1 MWFFEPFKAQNWH
14 PLIHRSSY
22 TVGYAVFRYAVW
34 FFMIW
39 VNGVTRIYWSTW
51 DNSASRHF
59 MTFRH
64 EPFEPFT
71 SFTVSPFGL
80 RVLWRLSRLALVGL
94 LGPSC
99 SHVMSDSLVM
109 PCACY
114 MTALCVFK
122 SHLDLIS
129 KVIPVNT
136 YCKNLPASETIN
148 SFSGSLV
155 IVTSAKFRVK
165 FKRRQHVWKENQTMF
180 ISKKYVR
187 NYDGCVIPLVG
198 GSRCEVDP

>member
-1 MWFFEPFKAQNWH
+1 MAWPGSTDLLGITQHLDISWPFGTS
-14 PLIHRSSY
+14 PSSRSHRSPC
-22 TVGYAVFRYAVW
+22 
-34 FFMIW
+34 
-39 VNGVTRIYWSTW
+39 
-51 DNSASRHF
+51 H
-59 MTFRH
+59 
-64 EPFEPFT
+64 
-71 SFTVSPFGL
+71 
-80 RVLWRLSRLALVGL
+80 RLASGYCGDYPGSLWWDFLDLPAVMLCLTALWCLV
-94 LGPSC
+94 
-99 SHVMSDSLVM
+99 H
-109 PCACY
+109 Y